1 MKLVVGLG
9 NPGLRYAGT
18 RHNAGFLIAERFAA
32 DRGIALAEERFQGRF
47 GSGFV
52 ATGGGASRVE
62 VGVLEP
68 ATYMN
73 CSGAAVAEAVA
84 ELPVDDPCQD
94 LLIVLDDMDLP
105 FGRLRLRPAGGP
117 GGHRGLSD
125 ILERFRSQ
133 EIPRLRFGVG
143 RPREEAGAVEHVLQR
158 FSLDEERRLPAQIER
173 AARAVEVALLEGVTP
188 AMNVYNRDPASE
200 DDAGDGG

>member
-18 RHNAGFLIAERFAA
+18 RHNAGFLVAERFAA
-32 DRGIALAEERFQGRF
+32 DRRIALVEQRFYGRF

-52 ATGGGASRVE
+52 SVAGGVGRLE

-73 CSGAAVAEAVA
+73 CSGTSVVEAVA
-84 ELPVDDPCQD
+84 ELPVEDVRRD

-105 FGRLRLRPAGGP
+105 FGRLRLRPAGGA

-125 ILERFRSQ
+125 ILERLGSR
-133 EIPRLRFGVG
+133 EVPRLRFGVG
-143 RPREEAGAVEHVLQR
+143 RPREDAGAVEHVLQH
-158 FSLDEERRLPAQIER
+158 FSPEEERSLPGQIER
-173 AARAVEVALLEGVTP
+173 AAQAVAAALFEGVTP
-188 AMNVYNRDPASE
+188 AMNVYNRDPASGE
-200 DDAGDGG
+200 DEAGGG

>member
-18 RHNAGFLIAERFAA
+18 RHNAGFLVTGRFAA
-32 DRGIALAEERFQGRF
+32 DRRIALLEERFYGRF

-52 ATGGGASRVE
+52 SGGGAGRLE
-62 VGVLEP
+62 VGVLQP

-73 CSGAAVAEAVA
+73 CSGASVAEAVA
-84 ELPVDDPCQD
+84 ELPVEDPRQD

-105 FGRLRLRPAGGP
+105 FGRLRLRPAGGA

-125 ILERFRSQ
+125 ILERLGSR
-133 EIPRLRFGVG
+133 EVPRLRFGVG
-143 RPREEAGAVEHVLQR
+143 RPEEDAGAVEHVLQR
-158 FSLDEERRLPAQIER
+158 FSPDEERSLPGQIER
-173 AARAVEVALLEGVTP
+173 AAQAVAAALFEGVTP

-200 DDAGDGG
+200 EDESGGS

>member
-18 RHNAGFLIAERFAA
+18 RHNAGFLVAERFAA
-32 DRGIALAEERFQGRF
+32 DRFHGRF

-52 ATGGGASRVE
+52 PAGGGVSRLE

-73 CSGAAVAEAVA
+73 CSGASVVEAVA
-84 ELPVDDPCQD
+84 ELPVEDPRQD

-105 FGRLRLRPAGGP
+105 FGRLRLRPAGGA

-125 ILERFRSQ
+125 ILERLGSD
-133 EIPRLRFGVG
+133 EVPRLRFGVG
-143 RPREEAGAVEHVLQR
+143 SPHEAADAVEHVLQR
-158 FSLDEERRLPAQIER
+158 FSPDEERGLPAQIER
-173 AARAVEVALLEGVTP
+173 AARAVAAALFEGVTP

-200 DDAGDGG
+200 DDAGASS